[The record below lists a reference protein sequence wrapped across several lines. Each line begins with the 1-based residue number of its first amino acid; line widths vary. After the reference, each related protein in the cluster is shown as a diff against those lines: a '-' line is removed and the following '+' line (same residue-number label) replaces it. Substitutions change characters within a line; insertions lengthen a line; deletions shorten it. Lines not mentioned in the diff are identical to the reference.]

1 MPTRTRNRSRHAS
14 LSHTQSLVQVS
25 LAAPAICRSFL
36 RVHVRCPRAYLSPCH
51 SRSVGRLLARSF
63 ARSLARALPRS
74 PVRPVARSLDR
85 SIARSLGRSLDRSI
99 DRSIARSLSRSLARS
114 IGRSLARAY
123 ARSSAR
129 DLDLAATINR
139 LRKIIFLGQLPRS
152 SIHLFAPLWECDISK
167 GLLGLYEAYQMG
179 LIGPAQDLRKQNQPG
194 RT

>member
-99 DRSIARSLSRSLARS
+99 DRLLDRSLARS

>member
-63 ARSLARALPRS
+63 ARSLARSRG
-74 PVRPVARSLDR
+74 RQFARSLAPSIGRSPDR
-85 SIARSLGRSLDRSI
+85 SVDHSIARSI
-99 DRSIARSLSRSLARS
+99 DRLLDRSLARS
-114 IGRSLARAY
+114 LARSVGRSVARAY

-139 LRKIIFLGQLPRS
+139 LRKIIFLGQVPRS